1 MIRSHFDIS
10 TIPIPTT
17 GTNAIKTNRYRH
29 GLRNKHRSTPRVHG
43 FNPFSPL
50 GGRAKKEGKIA
61 TQIPPPAYS
70 AFQLLD
76 LRCRE
81 PMHFLLLRS
90 CALVSPSHAKLK
102 AFLRNSFLRS
112 TLMRSHVGRRIIDSI
127 VCRRKRHLVETYIY
141 LHLIRVI

>member
-1 MIRSHFDIS
+1 MACETSIDPRRVS
-10 TIPIPTT
+10 TD
-17 GTNAIKTNRYRH
+17 
-29 GLRNKHRSTPRVHG
+29 STLSLPC
-43 FNPFSPL
+43 
-50 GGRAKKEGKIA
+50 GRAKKEGKIA
-61 TQIPPPAYS
+61 TQIPPPAYP

-112 TLMRSHVGRRIIDSI
+112 TLMRSHVGRQIIDSI
-127 VCRRKRHLVETYIY
+127 VCRRKRHLVETYLSIF
-141 LHLIRVI
+141 RVI